1 MTWWMSPWSP
11 RPRSSTDDGIAGLL
25 PDQPKRPS
33 WSADADGTGR
43 DHSQPS
49 GLVVRE
55 RLL

>member
-33 WSADADGTGR
+33 RSADADGTGR

-49 GLVVRE
+49 RLVVRE